1 MGCGL
6 PAAGSG
12 GSRTRRGGGVV
23 AAPRSEAR
31 ARGQPMSHQGEP
43 GVTFLIS
50 VGISIVGEELSGLTR
65 RRRGRRDGCFLLV
78 SYQDASTQPPQPF
91 HFTASVRPAG
101 VGSLRLPI
109 LCSQL

>member
-23 AAPRSEAR
+23 AAPRSER
-31 ARGQPMSHQGEP
+31 ARRQPLPP
-43 GVTFLIS
+43 GRALELLSLIS
-50 VGISIVGEELSGLTR
+50 VGISIVGEELSGATPLR
-65 RRRGRRDGCFLLV
+65 SSRRDGCFLLV
-78 SYQDASTQPPQPF
+78 SYQDASTPPPQPF